1 MIEMVSPGSLDGINI
16 ILLIDFYSRILAAVS
31 NSMHF
36 TFQT

>member
-1 MIEMVSPGSLDGINI
+1 MTEMVSPGNLDGINI